1 MNDELPPGT
10 IIGNNY
16 RVLRTLGRGGFGIT
30 YKCEDIRLKYYVA
43 VKEYFP
49 DGLASRNSDNLNVV
63 PSDTGRD
70 TYKWGLEKFLREGMT
85 LAAIQDKS
93 PSEFIVKIILFLE
106 ERETAY
112 LAMEFI
118 DGMTIDEFATSN
130 RVTSA
135 KQLEGMFE
143 SLCVRG
149 LKLIHEADVHH
160 QDIKPDN
167 IIVRS
172 SNNQPVI
179 IDFGAARQSAGGK
192 STVALLT
199 PRYSAVEQYAS
210 KEDMDGDD
218 DRDLCGPFTDIYSL
232 AATFYFIIKG
242 KLPHDA
248 PSRIL
253 EDRTE
258 ALSGDKSLSHYSD
271 NFLKQIDWGMSP
283 LPKDRPQSIE
293 QWVLPKE
300 IDSKV
305 TIPETSPNDAKVIV
319 GIEKN
324 SKQNIFKSLSLKLSE
339 TTLIQ
344 RGFGAFVIM
353 AVLVNLIP
361 DSSDIKTPTVAAP
374 PPTSALVAKDT
385 VRKTNE
391 KRRKS
396 PERKWVV
403 NIDAVEWTPIKI
415 LPKLQKLKNDPSGTN
430 FELKIYADEPFRI
443 KTEKGFALTKKQSER
458 FGGINGEV
466 YLKTVLEKPQA
477 VSIAIVESD

>member
-16 RVLRTLGRGGFGIT
+16 RVLSTLGRGGFGIT

-300 IDSKV
+300 VDSKV
-305 TIPETSPNDAKVIV
+305 TIPETSPNDAKVIS

-353 AVLVNLIP
+353 AVLINLIP

-396 PERKWVV
+396 PERNWVV

-443 KTEKGFALTKKQSER
+443 KTEKGYALTKKQAER

-466 YLKTVLEKPQA
+466 YLKTVLGKPQA